1 MARLSINGFM
11 AGVTLCGQTRSR
23 VIDRGEDVFHPNI
36 KLLENHIYRKKS
48 AWNVLLFGTTPS
60 DPPTPCR
67 ACSCMGLRP
76 VISEDI
82 DMADII
88 VLILTLLF

>member
-1 MARLSINGFM
+1 MFFIPTSNSWK
-11 AGVTLCGQTRSR
+11 TTST
-23 VIDRGEDVFHPNI
+23 E
-36 KLLENHIYRKKS
+36 KKS

-60 DPPTPCR
+60 DQPTLCR
-67 ACSCMGLRP
+67 ANPCTGLRL
-76 VISEDI
+76 VITEDK